1 MSLLVVDD
9 EVAQMQALC
18 ATLEIEGYR
27 TTGYS
32 SPHEALDNLR
42 PGQHELLL
50 TDLMMPELDGI
61 ELIKAARAIDPDIA
75 GVVMTGHGTID
86 TAVAAMQVGALDYVL
101 KPFKL
106 NAILT
111 VIGRALDVRRLRLE
125 NAALQRRE
133 REQAAEL
140 AAAYR
145 DLESFSYSVSHDL
158 RSPLRAIRGFTD
170 LYLSEFGQG
179 IPEEG
184 RRRLNQVIAGA
195 ERMDQLIE
203 DLLKF
208 CRFSRAPLHRRP
220 VDLNAIVQRVL
231 ADLRARE
238 PERAI
243 EVRAE
248 ELPGCEGD
256 PSLLEQVVV
265 NLLSNAFKF
274 TRKVANARIEIGTI
288 VQQVAPDAGSSH
300 GSGPAAGPAEMTSG
314 PAAVAADS
322 APTAL
327 GVTTPRA
334 REARASDVASST
346 HRGTEL
352 VYFVRDN
359 GAGFDMKY
367 ADNLFGVFQRLHSR
381 EQFEGTGVGLSIV
394 QRVLQRHGGRIWAE
408 SAPGRGATF
417 FFVV

>member
-1 MSLLVVDD
+1 MSAHLLVVDD
-9 EVAQMQALC
+9 EMAQMKALC
-18 ATLEIEGYR
+18 TTLETEGYR

-32 SPHEALDNLR
+32 SPQEALANLR
-42 PGQHELLL
+42 PGVHELLL

-61 ELIKAARAIDPDIA
+61 GLMKAARAIDPEIA

-111 VIGRALDVRRLRLE
+111 VIGRALDIRRLRLE

-170 LYLSEFGQG
+170 LYLSEFGEG
-179 IPEEG
+179 IPDDG

-208 CRFSRAPLHRRP
+208 CRFSRAPLNRRP
-220 VDLNAIVQRVL
+220 VDLNAITRRVL
-231 ADLRARE
+231 AELQARDPQRAV
-238 PERAI
+238 
-243 EVRAE
+243 EVQLE

-256 PSLLEQVVV
+256 PSLLEQVMI

-274 TRKVANARIEIGTI
+274 TGKVAQPRVEVGTT
-288 VQQVAPDAGSSH
+288 VL
-300 GSGPAAGPAEMTSG
+300 PAAGAKD
-314 PAAVAADS
+314 A
-322 APTAL
+322 TA
-327 GVTTPRA
+327 
-334 REARASDVASST
+334 
-346 HRGTEL
+346 TER

-394 QRVLQRHGGRIWAE
+394 HRVLQRHGGRIWAE

>member
-1 MSLLVVDD
+1 MNARLLVVDD
-9 EVAQMQALC
+9 EMAQMKALC
-18 ATLEIEGYR
+18 TTLEIEGYQ

-32 SPHEALDNLR
+32 SPQAALENLR
-42 PGQHELLL
+42 AGEHELLL
-50 TDLMMPELDGI
+50 TDLMMPDLDGI
-61 ELIKAARAIDPDIA
+61 GLIKAARAIDPEIA

-111 VIGRALDVRRLRLE
+111 VIGRALDIRRLRLE

-170 LYLSEFGQG
+170 MYLSEFGEG

-208 CRFSRAPLHRRP
+208 CRFSRAPLNRRP
-220 VDLNAIVQRVL
+220 VDLNAIVKRVL
-231 ADLRARE
+231 NDLRTRE
-238 PERAI
+238 PERI
-243 EVRAE
+243 IDVQLE

-256 PSLLEQVVV
+256 PSLLEQVVI

-274 TRKVANARIEIGTI
+274 TRKVANARVQIGTI
-288 VQQVAPDAGSSH
+288 VQEAASQEDAAAH
-300 GSGPAAGPAEMTSG
+300 GSPAPAEGT
-314 PAAVAADS
+314 
-322 APTAL
+322 
-327 GVTTPRA
+327 RA
-334 REARASDVASST
+334 
-346 HRGTEL
+346 TER

-359 GAGFDMKY
+359 GAGFDMQY

-394 QRVLQRHGGRIWAE
+394 QRILQRHGGRIWAE
-408 SAPGRGATF
+408 SAPGCGATF
-417 FFVV
+417 SFVVSARDRT

>member
-1 MSLLVVDD
+1 MTARLLVVDD
-9 EVAQMQALC
+9 EMAQMKALC
-18 ATLEIEGYR
+18 TTLEIEGYR

-32 SPHEALDNLR
+32 SPKEALEQLR
-42 PGQHELLL
+42 AGQHELLL

-61 ELIKAARAIDPDIA
+61 ELIKAARTIDPEIA

-106 NAILT
+106 NAIMT
-111 VIGRALDVRRLRLE
+111 VIGRALDIRRLRLE

-170 LYLSEFGQG
+170 LYLSEFGEG

-184 RRRLNQVIAGA
+184 RRRLSQVTAGA

-208 CRFSRAPLHRRP
+208 CRFSRAPLNRRP
-220 VDLNAIVQRVL
+220 VDLNTIVKRVL
-231 ADLRARE
+231 NDLRARE
-238 PERAI
+238 PERVIDVQLEA
-243 EVRAE
+243 
-248 ELPGCEGD
+248 LPGCEGD
-256 PSLLEQVVV
+256 PSLLEQVVI

-274 TRKVANARIEIGTI
+274 TRKVANARVHIGTI
-288 VQQVAPDAGSSH
+288 VQDAVPKEDAAAGSGAAPTGTAP
-300 GSGPAAGPAEMTSG
+300 GSSAAPAAG
-314 PAAVAADS
+314 
-322 APTAL
+322 
-327 GVTTPRA
+327 
-334 REARASDVASST
+334 ARA
-346 HRGTEL
+346 TER
-352 VYFVRDN
+352 VCFVRDN

-394 QRVLQRHGGRIWAE
+394 QRILQRHGGRIWAE
-408 SAPGRGATF
+408 GTPGSGATF